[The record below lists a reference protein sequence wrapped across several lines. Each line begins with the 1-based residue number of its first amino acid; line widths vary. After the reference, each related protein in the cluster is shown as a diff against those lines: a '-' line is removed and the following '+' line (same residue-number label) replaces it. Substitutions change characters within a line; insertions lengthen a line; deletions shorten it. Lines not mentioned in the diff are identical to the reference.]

1 MDLQLSVVQRFCN
14 RQRHSGRVKIPQTT
28 GPATV
33 FSPIIL
39 CSRLL
44 VFQLLTFFKTSEN
57 NQRPLHYSGISVN
70 LSYQGALSMDTQQIA
85 SGCNWIYLQTFFR
98 LEKIYWFNYHVSGF
112 HFSFHIHPLG
122 RLQKRH
128 CSVQSLFQTR
138 PLLDTVVTGPTRAS
152 RAVNL
157 CEWEGG
163 MTNYQSN

>member
-57 NQRPLHYSGISVN
+57 NQKPLHYSGISVN

-85 SGCNWIYLQTFFR
+85 SGCNWIYGCHHQLQPSWLLMKNKLPFGATLNSHYVKPALYQINGYDGPNPSQLCWKCFR
-98 LEKIYWFNYHVSGF
+98 MGGGPGI
-112 HFSFHIHPLG
+112 
-122 RLQKRH
+122 
-128 CSVQSLFQTR
+128 CQSK
-138 PLLDTVVTGPTRAS
+138 
-152 RAVNL
+152 
-157 CEWEGG
+157 
-163 MTNYQSN
+163 